1 MWYEPYGWKE
11 NPFSIKNPSALVG
24 VEEKKQELISYVN
37 AGDVCFLNGQ
47 TGVGKTSLLRW
58 LTNNLKEHK
67 VIYIDAAGIQ
77 DSFSLTNYLKKQT
90 PIFSKLTGKQFP
102 KNTVI
107 LVDESQDCNPEFLK
121 ALKLHWDHNHIKSIV
136 ITQISPEL
144 NTFSESFRHRIGS
157 RVVTLGKLTKS
168 QGYDLISSRTGNKNP
183 FDKSSIETILEFSN
197 YIPRKILENCEIVCM
212 KMNGKEIINAFDV
225 EDCLKEK
232 TNIQEQSLEAYLPEE
247 QLPILETKLSPME
260 KLILQQLESSNKTA
274 QMLALMLKT
283 SEGSVG
289 KQLSNLAKKGLI
301 RITKLERPKEYGVVK
316 D

>member
-136 ITQISPEL
+136 VTQINPEL
-144 NTFSESFRHRIGS
+144 NFSESFRNRIGNRIIPIGRLS
-157 RVVTLGKLTKS
+157 S
-168 QGYDLISSRTGNKNP
+168 SEGYELISLRTNNKNP
-183 FDKSSIETILEFSN
+183 FDKSAIEAILEYSH
-197 YIPRKILENCEIVCM
+197 YIPRKILETCEIACM
-212 KMNGKEIINAFDV
+212 KLQGKNPINAFDI
-225 EDCLKEK
+225 EEILSPHKKQKIGEIEIPQYSEYQKELEENEIK
-232 TNIQEQSLEAYLPEE
+232 QSEIEIPAQKIQQEFQDIS
-247 QLPILETKLSPME
+247 IKLSPME
-260 KLILQQLESSNKTA
+260 SSILQHLQASNKTA
-274 QMLALMLKT
+274 QMLA
-283 SEGSVG
+283 
-289 KQLSNLAKKGLI
+289 
-301 RITKLERPKEYGVVK
+301 
-316 D
+316 